1 MVIASPFRRS
11 YESKS
16 GRHASTFLMDN
27 RISVAELRKLLE
39 SDLAVHLVD
48 VRSADEF
55 ASGHVPRA
63 TNIPLEEIEGRI
75 DDLGSRV
82 VVLCKSGN
90 RASMACELLRAH
102 HPNMILLEGGT
113 QAWAQAGLPLA
124 TSSVRVRWSLER
136 QVRLAAGLI
145 VLTGTLLS
153 LFVNANWIYL
163 AVFAGVGLTFA
174 GATDLC
180 LMASLLGKLPWNRP
194 KSSLNG

>member
-1 MVIASPFRRS
+1 
-11 YESKS
+11 
-16 GRHASTFLMDN
+16 MDN

-39 SDLAVHLVD
+39 SDSAVHLVD

-63 TNIPLEEIEGRI
+63 TNIPLEEIEARI

-102 HPNMILLEGGT
+102 HPDMILLEGGT

-124 TSSVRVRWSLER
+124 TSSGRVRWSLER
-136 QVRLAAGLI
+136 QVRLVAGLI

-180 LMASLLGKLPWNRP
+180 LMASLLAKLPWNRP